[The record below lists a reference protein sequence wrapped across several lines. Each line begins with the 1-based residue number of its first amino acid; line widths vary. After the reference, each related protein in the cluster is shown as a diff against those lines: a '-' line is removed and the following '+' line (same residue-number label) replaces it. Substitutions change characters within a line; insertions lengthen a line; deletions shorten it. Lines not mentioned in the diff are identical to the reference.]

1 MGDFGDD
8 EWTQLVCVET
18 CNVLD
23 RAVTLAPGRRHTMAV
38 TITPSPPS

>member
-23 RAVTLAPGRRHTMAV
+23 RAVILAPGQRHTMTA
-38 TITPSPPS
+38 TFTPTPLS